1 MNGEHL
7 MNGLELIAAGLRALK
22 AVPAVALTL
31 VLITA
36 VGCTRLP
43 LASPDGTVTGSGS
56 GPGTGPGTGTGGGT
70 GTTGSTGNSGPAAA
84 NADVLSFQ
92 THLWANIKG
101 SDRCGGCHK
110 AGGQAP
116 LFARPDDVNLAYQA
130 VGPLV
135 NFTNP
140 ALSELVIKV
149 GGGHNCFLASAQDCA
164 TTMTTWIKNWIGG
177 TSSAALGI
185 ALTPPPDQSVGGAKL
200 FPADSSQFQ
209 ALIWSPILRRFCSD
223 CHRPDA
229 ATAQTPYHAS
239 SDPTQAYLAA
249 QSKIDLSTPSQSRF
263 VVRLRDQFHHCWRW
277 LPAARRTALE
287 VPRPCWPRSPPMQAK
302 FR

>member
-7 MNGLELIAAGLRALK
+7 TNGLELIAAGLRALK

-101 SDRCGGCHK
+101 TDRCGG
-110 AGGQAP
+110 GPQANGP
-116 LFARPDDVNLAYQA
+116 APPFFPPVAVDPPHPAR
-130 VGPLV
+130 G
-135 NFTNP
+135 
-140 ALSELVIKV
+140 
-149 GGGHNCFLASAQDCA
+149 
-164 TTMTTWIKNWIGG
+164 
-177 TSSAALGI
+177 
-185 ALTPPPDQSVGGAKL
+185 
-200 FPADSSQFQ
+200 
-209 ALIWSPILRRFCSD
+209 
-223 CHRPDA
+223 
-229 ATAQTPYHAS
+229 
-239 SDPTQAYLAA
+239 
-249 QSKIDLSTPSQSRF
+249 
-263 VVRLRDQFHHCWRW
+263 
-277 LPAARRTALE
+277 
-287 VPRPCWPRSPPMQAK
+287 
-302 FR
+302 

>member
-56 GPGTGPGTGTGGGT
+56 APGTGPGTGTGGGT
-70 GTTGSTGNSGPAAA
+70 GNTGPAAA

-92 THLWANIKG
+92 ANLWANIKG
-101 SDRCGGCHK
+101 SDRCGGCHQ

-130 VGPLV
+130 VGTLE
-135 NFTNP
+135 NF
-140 ALSELVIKV
+140 K
-149 GGGHNCFLASAQDCA
+149 
-164 TTMTTWIKNWIGG
+164 K
-177 TSSAALGI
+177 
-185 ALTPPPDQSVGGAKL
+185 
-200 FPADSSQFQ
+200 
-209 ALIWSPILRRFCSD
+209 
-223 CHRPDA
+223 
-229 ATAQTPYHAS
+229 TAQS
-239 SDPTQAYLAA
+239 
-249 QSKIDLSTPSQSRF
+249 
-263 VVRLRDQFHHCWRW
+263 
-277 LPAARRTALE
+277 
-287 VPRPCWPRSPPMQAK
+287 
-302 FR
+302 